1 MNKNN
6 NKTYVS
12 IHTILIATALIPI
25 NIYWNVQMEL
35 VRYSGLP
42 TTISLFFNVVF
53 NLLILSLLNI
63 GIKRFLDRTL
73 FKRGEL
79 SIIYIVLSI
88 ASGIGGHSMMQILPP
103 MLGHPFWF
111 ATEEND
117 WKNLFWKHIPSWLSV
132 NDKSVLKG
140 YYEGGPLY
148 NIQHLKVWIIPI
160 ATWSVF
166 IFVVL
171 LIMLCI
177 NIIIRRQW
185 VENEKLSYPII
196 QLPLEMTSP
205 NFFSNRM
212 MWIGFIIV
220 AVIDIVN
227 GLHFLFPTI
236 PQVFSKRY
244 NITFPNPPFN
254 AMGRL
259 PFAMYPFVIGL
270 GFLIPLDLSFSCWL
284 FFWFWKLQLLL
295 GNVMGLRSLP
305 GFPYIN
311 SQAFG
316 GYIGVTMIAIYTS
329 RKHLLGICKRFFASE
344 KSLDDSGKA
353 MSYRTTILALL
364 GGILFLIVFCHQAGI
379 SITVT
384 FVFFILF
391 FLISLGITRMR
402 AELGAPV
409 HDIHYTGPEQVMV
422 WAVGTQ
428 KLGAANLTG
437 LSFFWFLTRTHYSH
451 VMPHQLEGF
460 KLSTS
465 TGISQKQVTF
475 AMVLAA
481 GIGILS
487 AFWVLLHIPYQMGA
501 LTRIPFPTVS
511 AFGREPW
518 SRLESWL
525 INPSPTNYPETLFLG
540 VGILFTFF
548 LMFMRMK
555 FFWFPLYPAAYAVTN
570 SWGIHN
576 IWFCL
581 FLAWVVKLVIL
592 RFFGLKTHQRAI
604 PFFLGLI
611 LGEFTVGCLWTIVGI
626 LFGISTYGF
635 YT

>member
-1 MNKNN
+1 
-6 NKTYVS
+6 
-12 IHTILIATALIPI
+12 
-25 NIYWNVQMEL
+25 
-35 VRYSGLP
+35 
-42 TTISLFFNVVF
+42 
-53 NLLILSLLNI
+53 
-63 GIKRFLDRTL
+63 
-73 FKRGEL
+73 
-79 SIIYIVLSI
+79 
-88 ASGIGGHSMMQILPP
+88 
-103 MLGHPFWF
+103 
-111 ATEEND
+111 
-117 WKNLFWKHIPSWLSV
+117 
-132 NDKSVLKG
+132 
-140 YYEGGPLY
+140 
-148 NIQHLKVWIIPI
+148 
-160 ATWSVF
+160 
-166 IFVVL
+166 
-171 LIMLCI
+171 MLCI

-212 MWIGFIIV
+212 MWIGFTIV
-220 AVIDIVN
+220 AIIDIIN

-244 NITFPNPPFN
+244 NIALSSPPFN
-254 AMGRL
+254 AMGNL

-295 GNVMGLRSLP
+295 AEALGLRSLP

-311 SQAFG
+311 SQAVG
-316 GYIGVTMIAIYTS
+316 GYIGVTLIAIYTS
-329 RKHLLGICKRFFASE
+329 RKHLLSICKQFFAAE
-344 KSLDDSGKA
+344 KSSGDSSETI
-353 MSYRTTILALL
+353 SYRTTIIVLL
-364 GGILFLIVFCHQAGI
+364 GGALFLIIFCHQARI

-384 FVFFILF
+384 IIFFILF

-409 HDIHYTGPEQVMV
+409 HDIHYTGPEEIMI

-465 TGISQKQVTF
+465 TGISQKRVTF

-481 GIGILS
+481 GVGVLS

-511 AFGREPW
+511 SFGREPW

-525 INPSPTNYPETLFLG
+525 INPSPTNYPETLSLG
-540 VGILFTFF
+540 IGILFTFF

-592 RFFGLKTHQRAI
+592 RFFGLKTHQKAT

-611 LGEFTVGCLWTIVGI
+611 LGEFTVGSLWTIVGI
-626 LFGISTYGF
+626 IFGISTYGF

>member
-1 MNKNN
+1 M
-6 NKTYVS
+6 
-12 IHTILIATALIPI
+12 
-25 NIYWNVQMEL
+25 
-35 VRYSGLP
+35 
-42 TTISLFFNVVF
+42 
-53 NLLILSLLNI
+53 
-63 GIKRFLDRTL
+63 
-73 FKRGEL
+73 
-79 SIIYIVLSI
+79 LSI

-117 WKNLFWKHIPSWLSV
+117 WKNLFWNHIPSWLSV

-148 NIQHLKVWIIPI
+148 NIQHLKVWITPI

-212 MWIGFIIV
+212 MWIGFTIV
-220 AVIDIVN
+220 AIIDIVN

-244 NITFPNPPFN
+244 NVALSSPPFN
-254 AMGRL
+254 AMGNL

-295 GNVMGLRSLP
+295 GEAMGLRSLP

-311 SQAFG
+311 SQAVG
-316 GYIGVTMIAIYTS
+316 GYIGVTLIAIYTS
-329 RKHLLGICKRFFASE
+329 RKHLLGICKQFFAAE
-344 KSLDDSGKA
+344 KSLGDSGKT
-353 MSYRTTILALL
+353 MSYRTTIIVLL
-364 GGILFLIVFCHQAGI
+364 GGTLFLIIFCYQAGI

-384 FVFFILF
+384 IVFFILF

-409 HDIHYTGPEQVMV
+409 HDIHYTGPEEIMI

-460 KLSTS
+460 KLATS

-481 GIGILS
+481 GVGILS

-540 VGILFTFF
+540 IGILFTFF

-592 RFFGLKTHQRAI
+592 RFFGLKTHQKAI

>member
-1 MNKNN
+1 
-6 NKTYVS
+6 
-12 IHTILIATALIPI
+12 
-25 NIYWNVQMEL
+25 
-35 VRYSGLP
+35 
-42 TTISLFFNVVF
+42 
-53 NLLILSLLNI
+53 
-63 GIKRFLDRTL
+63 
-73 FKRGEL
+73 
-79 SIIYIVLSI
+79 
-88 ASGIGGHSMMQILPP
+88 
-103 MLGHPFWF
+103 
-111 ATEEND
+111 
-117 WKNLFWKHIPSWLSV
+117 
-132 NDKSVLKG
+132 
-140 YYEGGPLY
+140 
-148 NIQHLKVWIIPI
+148 
-160 ATWSVF
+160 
-166 IFVVL
+166 
-171 LIMLCI
+171 
-177 NIIIRRQW
+177 
-185 VENEKLSYPII
+185 
-196 QLPLEMTSP
+196 
-205 NFFSNRM
+205 M
-212 MWIGFIIV
+212 MWIGFTIV
-220 AVIDIVN
+220 AIIDIIN

-236 PQVFSKRY
+236 PKVFSKRY
-244 NITFPNPPFN
+244 NIALSSPPFN
-254 AMGRL
+254 AMGNL

-295 GNVMGLRSLP
+295 GNAIGLRSLP

-311 SQAFG
+311 SQAVG
-316 GYIGVTMIAIYTS
+316 GYIGVTLIAIYTS
-329 RKHLLGICKRFFASE
+329 RKHLLGICKQFFVAE
-344 KSLDDSGKA
+344 KSLGNSGDT
-353 MSYRTTILALL
+353 MSYRTTIIVLL
-364 GGILFLIVFCHQAGI
+364 GGILFLIIFCHQAGI

-384 FVFFILF
+384 IVFFILF

-409 HDIHYTGPEQVMV
+409 HDIHYTGPEEIMI

-481 GIGILS
+481 GVGILS

-525 INPSPTNYPETLFLG
+525 INPSPANYPETLFLG
-540 VGILFTFF
+540 IGILFTFF

-581 FLAWVVKLVIL
+581 FLAWVVKLVTL
-592 RFFGLKTHQRAI
+592 RFFGLKTHQKAT

>member
-1 MNKNN
+1 
-6 NKTYVS
+6 
-12 IHTILIATALIPI
+12 
-25 NIYWNVQMEL
+25 MEL

-53 NLLILSLLNI
+53 NLLVLSLLNI
-63 GIKRFLDRTL
+63 GIKKFLDRTL

-117 WKNLFWKHIPSWLSV
+117 WKNLFWNHIPSWLSV

-212 MWIGFIIV
+212 MWIGFTIV
-220 AVIDIVN
+220 AIIDIVN

-244 NITFPNPPFN
+244 NVALSSPPFN
-254 AMGRL
+254 AMGNL

-295 GNVMGLRSLP
+295 GEAMGLRSLP

-311 SQAFG
+311 SQAVG
-316 GYIGVTMIAIYTS
+316 GYIGVTLIAIYTS
-329 RKHLLGICKRFFASE
+329 RKHLLGICKQFFAAE
-344 KSLDDSGKA
+344 KSLGDSGKT
-353 MSYRTTILALL
+353 MSYRTTIIVLL
-364 GGILFLIVFCHQAGI
+364 GGTLFLIIFCYQAGI

-384 FVFFILF
+384 IVFFILF

-409 HDIHYTGPEQVMV
+409 HDIHYTGPEEIMI

-481 GIGILS
+481 GVGILS

-525 INPSPTNYPETLFLG
+525 INPSPANYPETLFLG
-540 VGILFTFF
+540 IGILFTFF

-581 FLAWVVKLVIL
+581 FLAWVVKLVTL
-592 RFFGLKTHQRAI
+592 RFFGLKTHQKAT

>member
-1 MNKNN
+1 
-6 NKTYVS
+6 
-12 IHTILIATALIPI
+12 
-25 NIYWNVQMEL
+25 MEL

-53 NLLILSLLNI
+53 NLLVLSLLNI
-63 GIKRFLDRTL
+63 GIKKFLDSTL

-79 SIIYIVLSI
+79 SIIYIMLSI

-117 WKNLFWKHIPSWLSV
+117 WKNLFWNHIPSWLSV

-212 MWIGFIIV
+212 MWIGFTIV
-220 AVIDIVN
+220 AIIDIVN

-244 NITFPNPPFN
+244 NVALSSPPFN
-254 AMGRL
+254 AMGNL

-295 GNVMGLRSLP
+295 GEAMGLRSLP

-311 SQAFG
+311 SQAVG
-316 GYIGVTMIAIYTS
+316 GYIGVTLIAIYTS
-329 RKHLLGICKRFFASE
+329 RKHLLGICKQFFAAE
-344 KSLDDSGKA
+344 KSLGDSGET
-353 MSYRTTILALL
+353 MSYRTTIIVLL
-364 GGILFLIVFCHQAGI
+364 GGALFLIIFCYQAGI

-384 FVFFILF
+384 IIFFILF

-409 HDIHYTGPEQVMV
+409 HDIHYTGPEEIMI

-481 GIGILS
+481 GVGILS

-525 INPSPTNYPETLFLG
+525 TNPSPTNYPETLFLG
-540 VGILFTFF
+540 IGILFTFF

-592 RFFGLKTHQRAI
+592 RFFGLKTHQKAT

-626 LFGISTYGF
+626 IFGISTYGF

>member
-6 NKTYVS
+6 NKTHVS
-12 IHTILIATALIPI
+12 IYTILIATALIPI

-53 NLLILSLLNI
+53 NLLVLSLLNI
-63 GIKRFLDRTL
+63 GIKKFSDRTL

-117 WKNLFWKHIPSWLSV
+117 WKNLFWNHVPSWLSV

-212 MWIGFIIV
+212 MWIGFTIV
-220 AVIDIVN
+220 AIIDIIN

-236 PQVFSKRY
+236 PKVFSKRY
-244 NITFPNPPFN
+244 NIALSSPPFN
-254 AMGRL
+254 AMGNL

-295 GNVMGLRSLP
+295 GNAIGLRSLP

-311 SQAFG
+311 SQAVG
-316 GYIGVTMIAIYTS
+316 GYIGVTLIAIYTS
-329 RKHLLGICKRFFASE
+329 RKHLLGICKQFFVAE
-344 KSLDDSGKA
+344 KSLGNSGDT
-353 MSYRTTILALL
+353 MSYRTTIIVLL
-364 GGILFLIVFCHQAGI
+364 GGILFLIIFCHQAGI

-384 FVFFILF
+384 IVFFILF

-409 HDIHYTGPEQVMV
+409 HDIHYTGPEEIMI

-481 GIGILS
+481 GVGILS

-525 INPSPTNYPETLFLG
+525 INPSPANYPETLFLG
-540 VGILFTFF
+540 IGILFTFF

-581 FLAWVVKLVIL
+581 FLAWVVKLVTL
-592 RFFGLKTHQRAI
+592 RFFGLKTHQKAT

>member
-1 MNKNN
+1 
-6 NKTYVS
+6 
-12 IHTILIATALIPI
+12 
-25 NIYWNVQMEL
+25 MEL

-53 NLLILSLLNI
+53 NLLVLSLLNI
-63 GIKRFLDRTL
+63 GIKKFLDSTL

-79 SIIYIVLSI
+79 SIIYIMLSI

-117 WKNLFWKHIPSWLSV
+117 WKNLFWNHIPSWLSV

-148 NIQHLKVWIIPI
+148 NIQHLKVWITPI

-212 MWIGFIIV
+212 MWIGFTIV
-220 AVIDIVN
+220 AIIDIVN

-244 NITFPNPPFN
+244 NVALSSPPFN
-254 AMGRL
+254 AMGNL

-295 GNVMGLRSLP
+295 GEAMGLRSLP

-311 SQAFG
+311 SQAVG
-316 GYIGVTMIAIYTS
+316 GYIGVTLIAIYTS
-329 RKHLLGICKRFFASE
+329 RKHLLGICKQFFAAE
-344 KSLDDSGKA
+344 KSLGDSGET
-353 MSYRTTILALL
+353 MSYRTTIIVLL
-364 GGILFLIVFCHQAGI
+364 GGALFLIIFCYQAGI

-384 FVFFILF
+384 IIFFILF

-409 HDIHYTGPEQVMV
+409 HDIHYTGPEEIMI

-481 GIGILS
+481 GVGILS

-525 INPSPTNYPETLFLG
+525 TNPSPTNYPETLFLG
-540 VGILFTFF
+540 IGILFTFF

-592 RFFGLKTHQRAI
+592 RFFGLKTHQKAT

-626 LFGISTYGF
+626 IFGISTYGF

>member
-1 MNKNN
+1 M
-6 NKTYVS
+6 
-12 IHTILIATALIPI
+12 
-25 NIYWNVQMEL
+25 
-35 VRYSGLP
+35 
-42 TTISLFFNVVF
+42 
-53 NLLILSLLNI
+53 
-63 GIKRFLDRTL
+63 
-73 FKRGEL
+73 
-79 SIIYIVLSI
+79 LSI

-117 WKNLFWKHIPSWLSV
+117 WKNLFWKHIPAWLSV
-132 NDKSVLKG
+132 RDKSILKG
-140 YYEGGPLY
+140 YYEGGSLY

-160 ATWSVF
+160 ATWSIF
-166 IFVVL
+166 IFFVL

-177 NIIIRRQW
+177 NIIIKKQW

-205 NFFSNRM
+205 SFFSNRV
-212 MWIGFIIV
+212 MWIGFTIV
-220 AVIDIVN
+220 ATIDIVN
-227 GLHFLFPTI
+227 GLHFLI
-236 PQVFSKRY
+236 PIIPKIFSKRY
-244 NITFPNPPFN
+244 NIVFPNPPFN
-254 AMGRL
+254 VMGGL

-270 GFLIPLDLSFSCWL
+270 GFLIPLDLSFSCWF
-284 FFWFWKLQLLL
+284 FFWFWKLQRLLSSAT
-295 GNVMGLRSLP
+295 GLQSLP

-311 SQAFG
+311 SQAVG

-329 RKHLLGICKRFFASE
+329 RKHLLHFCKQVFHSE
-344 KSLDDSGKA
+344 KSLHGAEKST
-353 MSYRTTILALL
+353 SYRITVLTLI
-364 GGILFLIVFCHQAGI
+364 GGTLFLIIFCHQAGM
-379 SITVT
+379 SIMVI
-384 FVFFILF
+384 FVFFVLY

-428 KLGAANLTG
+428 KLDAANLTV

-465 TGISQKQVTF
+465 TGTNQRQVTF
-475 AMVLAA
+475 VMVWAA
-481 GIGILS
+481 SIGILS

-525 INPSPTNYPETLFLG
+525 SNPSPTNYPETIFVG

-581 FLAWVVKLVIL
+581 FLAWLVKLVIL
-592 RFFGLKTHQRAI
+592 RFFGLKTHQTAI

-611 LGEFTVGCLWTIVGI
+611 LGEFTVGCLWTIIGI
-626 LFGISTYGF
+626 SLDISTYGF

>member
-1 MNKNN
+1 M
-6 NKTYVS
+6 
-12 IHTILIATALIPI
+12 
-25 NIYWNVQMEL
+25 
-35 VRYSGLP
+35 
-42 TTISLFFNVVF
+42 
-53 NLLILSLLNI
+53 
-63 GIKRFLDRTL
+63 
-73 FKRGEL
+73 
-79 SIIYIVLSI
+79 SI

-117 WKNLFWKHIPSWLSV
+117 WKNLFWNHIPSWLSV

-148 NIQHLKVWIIPI
+148 NIQHLKVWITPI
-160 ATWSVF
+160 TTWSVF

-212 MWIGFIIV
+212 MWIGFTIV
-220 AVIDIVN
+220 AIIDIVN

-244 NITFPNPPFN
+244 NVALSSPPFN
-254 AMGRL
+254 AMGNL

-295 GNVMGLRSLP
+295 GEAMGLRSLP

-311 SQAFG
+311 SQAVG
-316 GYIGVTMIAIYTS
+316 GYIGVTLIAIYTS
-329 RKHLLGICKRFFASE
+329 RKHLLGICKQFFAAE
-344 KSLDDSGKA
+344 KSLGDSGKT
-353 MSYRTTILALL
+353 MSYRTTIIVLL
-364 GGILFLIVFCHQAGI
+364 GGTLFLIIFCYQAGI

-384 FVFFILF
+384 IVFFILF

-409 HDIHYTGPEQVMV
+409 HDIHYTGPEEIMI

-481 GIGILS
+481 GVGILS

-511 AFGREPW
+511 SFGREPW

-540 VGILFTFF
+540 IGILFTFF

-592 RFFGLKTHQRAI
+592 RFFGLKTHQKAI